1 MGNRSPILE
10 VRQLQTHF
18 RSGHGVV
25 KAVNGVDL
33 TVYAGE
39 TVGLV
44 GESGCGKSVTS
55 LSVMGLLPKPAA
67 AIVGGTIHFAG
78 RDITHL
84 PEKQMRKLRGNEMSM
99 IFQEPMT
106 SLNPVFTIGQQMA
119 EPLRQHTSL
128 TKRQIRE
135 KMVEMLQSV
144 GIPRAGQII
153 DEYPHQLSGGMRQR
167 IMISLAML
175 CQPKLLIADEPTTA
189 LDVTIQAQI
198 LQLMKEI
205 KQKQQMAMLLITHDL
220 GVVAEMCDRV
230 VVMYGGQVV
239 ESAEVRTIF
248 DQPRHPYTQGLL
260 ASMPNAN
267 ERKGELKSIP
277 GSVPRPD
284 EVGQGCTF
292 APRCSQAMERCRHD
306 RPPLVALPRQSCRCW
321 LYAGEE
327 ETALEEVAH
336 AT

>member
-1 MGNRSPILE
+1 MGKGSPILE
-10 VRQLQTHF
+10 VKQLQTHIKTA
-18 RSGHGVV
+18 GGLV

-39 TVGLV
+39 TLGIV

-55 LSVMGLLPKPAA
+55 LSVMGLLPKPMAYVESGH
-67 AIVGGTIHFAG
+67 ILFDG
-78 RDITHL
+78 RDITEL
-84 PEKQMRKLRGNEMSM
+84 PEKEMRKLRGNEISM

-106 SLNPVFTIGQQMA
+106 SLNPVFTIGQQLS

-128 TKRQIRE
+128 NKKQIRT
-135 KMVEMLQSV
+135 KIIEMLRSV
-144 GIPRAGQII
+144 GIPRAEQII

-167 IMISLAML
+167 AMISLAML
-175 CQPKLLIADEPTTA
+175 CEPKLLIADEPTTA

-198 LQLMKEI
+198 LQLMREI
-205 KQKQQMAMLLITHDL
+205 KQEKRMSILLITHDL

-230 VVMYGGQVV
+230 VVMYAGQVV
-239 ESAEVRTIF
+239 ENADVRTIF
-248 DQPRHPYTQGLL
+248 NSPKHPYTRGLL
-260 ASMPNAN
+260 ASMPNSN

-284 EVGQGCTF
+284 ELPQGCTF
-292 APRCSQAMERCRHD
+292 APRCLEAVEKCWQE
-306 RPPLVALPRQSCRCW
+306 RPPLLSLSHQSCRCW
-321 LYAGEE
+321 LYTHEHQ
-327 ETALEEVAH
+327 EVAAH